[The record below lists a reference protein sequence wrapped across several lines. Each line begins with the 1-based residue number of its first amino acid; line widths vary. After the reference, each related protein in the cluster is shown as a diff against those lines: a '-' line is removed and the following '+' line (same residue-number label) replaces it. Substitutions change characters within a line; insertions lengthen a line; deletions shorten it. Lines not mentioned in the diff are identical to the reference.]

1 MRQHALP
8 DRQHD
13 LAALAGFL
21 TLCLAVGGLAGWA
34 TSTTVDGWY
43 RTLAKPSFAPPGW
56 LFPPVWTV
64 LYLLMATAAWRIWR
78 LPANP
83 ARGRALALFALQL
96 ALNLIWSFLFF
107 TFRSPPAG
115 LADIAVLWV
124 AIVATLRAFGRL
136 DRAAGLLLLPY
147 LLWVGYA
154 VALNLATVWL
164 N

>member
-43 RTLAKPSFAPPGW
+43 QTLVQPSFTPPNW
-56 LFPPVWTV
+56 LFPPVWTI

-78 LPANP
+78 LPASPGLRRGLPLVCGP
-83 ARGRALALFALQL
+83 AL
-96 ALNLIWSFLFF
+96 LNLIWSFLFF
-107 TFRSPPAG
+107 AFRSPPAG
-115 LADIAVLWV
+115 LADIAALW
-124 AIVATLRAFGRL
+124 
-136 DRAAGLLLLPY
+136 
-147 LLWVGYA
+147 
-154 VALNLATVWL
+154 LATVAML
-164 N
+164 

>member
-13 LAALAGFL
+13 LAALAAFL

-34 TSTTVDGWY
+34 TSTTVDGWF
-43 RTLAKPSFAPPGW
+43 RTLVQPSFAPPAW

-78 LPANP
+78 LPATP
-83 ARGRALALFALQL
+83 ARRRALALFGVQL
-96 ALNLIWSFLFF
+96 FLNLIWSFLFF
-107 TFRSPPAG
+107 ALRSPPAG
-115 LADIAVLWV
+115 LADIAALWL
-124 AIVATLRAFGRL
+124 AILATLLAFGRL
-136 DRAAGLLLLPY
+136 DRVAGLLLIPY
-147 LLWVGYA
+147 LLWVSYA
-154 VALNLATVWL
+154 AALNVATVWL